1 MWLCGVQVLQSCADG
16 GGVRLCGA
24 GGGAGLEWC
33 GEEEQGGEV
42 LGEGSRG
49 ERSVGRWGS
58 TPLCDVL
65 EPRWLPR
72 GDKIDLLF
80 HGGEL
85 LVLELG
91 EGEGDI
97 WVPDVGAVA
106 SEEED
111 VVLEED
117 IAALVEGNGA
127 VEERSG
133 VLDGDVGDQ
142 VDDDEHQDGCKVE
155 GEEAQEHG
163 VLEEGTPGCGDFL
176 ASTLGWELV
185 WLLHG
190 GGGGGVLELD
200 CELMA

>member
-1 MWLCGVQVLQSCADG
+1 MWLCGGEVLQSCAGG

-24 GGGAGLEWC
+24 GGGAGLVWC

-42 LGEGSRG
+42 LGEGCRG
-49 ERSVGRWGS
+49 ERCVGRWGS

-65 EPRWLPR
+65 EPQWLPR
-72 GDKIDLLF
+72 GDKIDPLF

-91 EGEGDI
+91 EGEGGI
-97 WVPDVGAVA
+97 WVQDVGAVA
-106 SEEED
+106 LEED
-111 VVLEED
+111 NGVLEED
-117 IAALVEGNGA
+117 SAAQVEG
-127 VEERSG
+127 SG
-133 VLDGDVGDQ
+133 VLDGDAGAQ
-142 VDDDEHQDGCKVE
+142 VDDDEHQDGCKVV

-163 VLEEGTPGCGDFL
+163 VLEEGTLGCGDFL
-176 ASTLGWELV
+176 ASTQGWELA

>member
-1 MWLCGVQVLQSCADG
+1 MWLCGVEVLQSCADG

-42 LGEGSRG
+42 LGEGCRG
-49 ERSVGRWGS
+49 EHCVGRWGS
-58 TPLCDVL
+58 TPLYDVL

-72 GDKIDLLF
+72 GDKIDPLF

-91 EGEGDI
+91 EGEGGI
-97 WVPDVGAVA
+97 WGPDVGAVA
-106 SEEED
+106 
-111 VVLEED
+111 LEED
-117 IAALVEGNGA
+117 NGVLKADSAALEEGNGA
-127 VEERSG
+127 LEERSG
-133 VLDGDVGDQ
+133 VLDGDAEAQ
-142 VDDDEHQDGCKVE
+142 VDDDERQDGCKVV

-163 VLEEGTPGCGDFL
+163 VLEEGTLGCGDFL
-176 ASTLGWELV
+176 ASTRGWELA

>member
-1 MWLCGVQVLQSCADG
+1 MWLCGGEALQSCAGG

-33 GEEEQGGEV
+33 GAEEQGGEV
-42 LGEGSRG
+42 LGEGCRG
-49 ERSVGRWGS
+49 VRCVGRRGS

-65 EPRWLPR
+65 EPQWLPR
-72 GDKIDLLF
+72 GDKIDPLF

-91 EGEGDI
+91 EGEGGI
-97 WVPDVGAVA
+97 WDPDVDAVA
-106 SEEED
+106 SEED

-133 VLDGDVGDQ
+133 VLNGDAGAQ
-142 VDDDEHQDGCKVE
+142 VDDDEHQDGCKVV
-155 GEEAQEHG
+155 GEEVQEHG
-163 VLEEGTPGCGDFL
+163 VLEEGTLGCGDFL
-176 ASTLGWELV
+176 ASTQGWELV

>member
-1 MWLCGVQVLQSCADG
+1 MWLCGVQVLQSCAGG

-42 LGEGSRG
+42 LGEGCRG
-49 ERSVGRWGS
+49 ERCVGRWGS
-58 TPLCDVL
+58 SPLCDVL
-65 EPRWLPR
+65 EARWLPR
-72 GDKIDLLF
+72 GDKIDPLF

-91 EGEGDI
+91 EGEGGI
-97 WVPDVGAVA
+97 WVQDVGAVA
-106 SEEED
+106 LEED
-111 VVLEED
+111 NGVLEED
-117 IAALVEGNGA
+117 SAAQVEG
-127 VEERSG
+127 SG
-133 VLDGDVGDQ
+133 VLDGDAGAQ
-142 VDDDEHQDGCKVE
+142 VDDDEHQDGCKVV
-155 GEEAQEHG
+155 GEEAQECG
-163 VLEEGTPGCGDFL
+163 VLEEGMLGCGDFL
-176 ASTLGWELV
+176 ASTQGWELA